1 MNTERIKEL
10 TRKALE
16 ESHTKKVEAVFA
28 RQFGE
33 HGIVEIP
40 LPFCEELAELIA
52 QDAVNTLRKRWFDAN
67 NSIPDTSDAR
77 LKAIHNGRKIGLM
90 ESVDALVEHF
100 GVE

>member
-1 MNTERIKEL
+1 MNERIKEL
-10 TRKALE
+10 LDKCGLAWTLKTEQDVKNL
-16 ESHTKKVEAVFA
+16 VEF
-28 RQFGE
+28 
-33 HGIVEIP
+33 
-40 LPFCEELAELIA
+40 AELIA